1 MPPEVI
7 PLIPK
12 LRVEIDGGEAYVDD
26 EVIWYSDDDAILE
39 TVIAAS
45 DNVSHAG
52 HWLVPMTK
60 AEWIANAVIR
70 ILGRGK
76 LMDHAPPR
84 IHH

>member
-12 LRVEIDGGEAYVDD
+12 LRVEIDGGKAYVDN

-52 HWLVPMTK
+52 RWLFP
-60 AEWIANAVIR
+60 
-70 ILGRGK
+70 
-76 LMDHAPPR
+76 
-84 IHH
+84 